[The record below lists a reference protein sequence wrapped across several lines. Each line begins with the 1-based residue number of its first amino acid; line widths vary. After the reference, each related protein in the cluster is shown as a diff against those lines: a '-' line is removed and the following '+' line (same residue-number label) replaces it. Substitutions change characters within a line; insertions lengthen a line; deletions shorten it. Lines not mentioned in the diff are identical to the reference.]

1 MVTDHTKAAWLE
13 STLRH
18 KLVDSIKPQ
27 SEAFRAG
34 VLDVVPPEI
43 FELFEVSEL
52 AEVWCGSGIDDIQ
65 LLRCPPPPLS
75 LPFLL
80 PVSPSLSLSAQQPL
94 SHTQTHGNVSSRHTA
109 RVSTIPDPPY
119 PSPLSF
125 SGGSRTRALTRPTS
139 VRRWSR
145 GSGRSSRR

>member
-43 FELFEVSEL
+43 FELLEVNEL

-65 LLRCPPPPLS
+65 LLRCAPPTFSSLPAPRLAFSLSFRSAAFESYANPWERFLSVHCACQHQPDPPPP
-75 LPFLL
+75 
-80 PVSPSLSLSAQQPL
+80 
-94 SHTQTHGNVSSRHTA
+94 
-109 RVSTIPDPPY
+109 
-119 PSPLSF
+119 PLSF